1 MGCGYSRGSSSSGY
15 SSSYTSQRNDD
26 SIGLLFSMF
35 GTFLIIFMLIP
46 IIISVCSQLLNSPP
60 KTKITDYYQ
69 PKKIDNKTSRGP
81 YKHMED

>member
-1 MGCGYSRGSSSSGY
+1 MGCGYSRGSSSSY
-15 SSSYTSQRNDD
+15 SYSDSSLEQGGTP
-26 SIGLLFSMF
+26 GTLFIMF
-35 GTFLIIFMLIP
+35 GTFFILCILIQF
-46 IIISVCSQLLNSPP
+46 IISLCDRLLYSPS